1 MGEPIKINEVAKKM
15 IADSGKEIKIMYT
28 GLRPG
33 EKMNEILIGKKETIY
48 YGENKYICHTKVPP
62 YKDGL
67 M

>member
-1 MGEPIKINEVAKKM
+1 M

-33 EKMNEILIGKKETIY
+33 EKMNEILIGKNETIY

-62 YKDGL
+62 YKDRL